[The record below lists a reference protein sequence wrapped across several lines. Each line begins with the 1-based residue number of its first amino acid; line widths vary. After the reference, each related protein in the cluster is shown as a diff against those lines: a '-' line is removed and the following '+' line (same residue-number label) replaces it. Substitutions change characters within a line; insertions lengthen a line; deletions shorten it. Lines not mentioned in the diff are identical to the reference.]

1 MSQDPLSTLE
11 DIENSGPEIPQ
22 MPKMSPEQELAIV
35 KAPMYQSQKQTDLL
49 IETTINALYKQLMEK
64 TAVIMALQ
72 AENAE
77 LRKKGEKPTENPP
90 N

>member
-1 MSQDPLSTLE
+1 MSQDPLDTLPNIE
-11 DIENSGPEIPQ
+11 DVEQQ
-22 MPKMSPEQELAIV
+22 MPKMSPEQELAMV

-49 IETTINALYKQLMEK
+49 IETTINQLFRQLMDK

-77 LRKKGEKPTENPP
+77 LRKKAEKPPETP
-90 N
+90 